1 VSEIGVLLTPDL
13 NELQAAA
20 TQYFTGYAGTM
31 VIANRLYDLPW
42 DNPNRQL
49 LAVVSGPVVTALVAS
64 PIAATQRRRMPR
76 F

>member
-1 VSEIGVLLTPDL
+1 VLLTPDL

-20 TQYFTGYAGTM
+20 TQYFTGYAGSM